1 MSKYLF
7 DVAWPS
13 LPKAK
18 PLNRLRLYIN
28 SESIY
33 FNIKIGYTDLS
44 SRSSGIRL
52 KRSGVRADSADKV
65 NS

>member
-1 MSKYLF
+1 M
-7 DVAWPS
+7 
-13 LPKAK
+13 PKAK
-18 PLNRLRLYIN
+18 PLNRLRLYID